1 MPLLDDAPLP
11 APRCIIL
18 PASVPG
24 ANPNASS
31 GVLAVDIVAA
41 VTVAIAVAVAVAA
54 AAVTVAVA
62 AVDMRAVTSPSA
74 RPPATVVAIA
84 ARAALG
90 VACRPALEMATATL
104 NSSINTVEA

>member
-1 MPLLDDAPLP
+1 MPLLDDAP
-11 APRCIIL
+11 RCGRHGCIML

-24 ANPNASS
+24 ANQNASS
-31 GVLAVDIVAA
+31 GVSAVGIVAA
-41 VTVAIAVAVAVAA
+41 VTVAVAI

-74 RPPATVVAIA
+74 RPPATVVVVA
-84 ARAALG
+84 AQAALG

-104 NSSINTVEA
+104 NCSINTVEA

>member
-11 APRCIIL
+11 APRCIMQ

-31 GVLAVDIVAA
+31 GVSAVDIVAA
-41 VTVAIAVAVAVAA
+41 VSVGVAV

-62 AVDMRAVTSPSA
+62 AGDKRAVTSPSA
-74 RPPATVVAIA
+74 RPPATVVAVA

-90 VACRPALEMATATL
+90 VACRAALEMTTATL

>member
-1 MPLLDDAPLP
+1 MPLLDDAP
-11 APRCIIL
+11 RCGRHGCIML

-24 ANPNASS
+24 ASHNASS
-31 GVLAVDIVAA
+31 GVSAVGIVAA
-41 VTVAIAVAVAVAA
+41 VTITVAV

-62 AVDMRAVTSPSA
+62 AVDMRTVTSPSA
-74 RPPATVVAIA
+74 RPPATVVAVA

-104 NSSINTVEA
+104 NSSINTMEA